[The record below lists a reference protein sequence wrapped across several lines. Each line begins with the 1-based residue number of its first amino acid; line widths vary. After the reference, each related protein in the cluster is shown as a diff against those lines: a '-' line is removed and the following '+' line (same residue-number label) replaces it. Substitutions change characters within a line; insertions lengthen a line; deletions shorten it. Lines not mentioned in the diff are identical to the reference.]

1 MKGKRFATS
10 TCSLAVAL
18 VGRQEG
24 QADAFLHDQSGSI
37 ASTRR
42 QRQLSSCSLV
52 GGSASSTMR
61 ISPVDLSANRR
72 AYHAVAFEGSHNFG
86 HSGRNI
92 RALSAATLDL
102 SASASSNN
110 EHLHTSS
117 SSDDNSNENTER
129 PRPMVICGPSG
140 VGKGTLIDAILHKKF
155 PASKFGFS
163 VSHTT
168 RAPRPGEIDGV
179 HYHFVSVEQI
189 KQDIADGKFLE
200 YAQVHGNYYGTSLEA
215 VESVRREG
223 KLCLLDIDV
232 QGVRTIKS
240 DNKLPDALYV
250 FVAPPS
256 VETLEE
262 RLRGRG
268 TETEEALA
276 RRLGNARAE
285 LEYGRGE
292 GNFDMVLVNGSLDA
306 AVEELADQMRGWYP
320 TTLDA
325 EERN

>member
-1 MKGKRFATS
+1 MYS
-10 TCSLAVAL
+10 S
-18 VGRQEG
+18 
-24 QADAFLHDQSGSI
+24 HSI
-37 ASTRR
+37 RLNA
-42 QRQLSSCSLV
+42 
-52 GGSASSTMR
+52 
-61 ISPVDLSANRR
+61 
-72 AYHAVAFEGSHNFG
+72 
-86 HSGRNI
+86 
-92 RALSAATLDL
+92 AATLDL

-117 SSDDNSNENTER
+117 SSSSSSDDTSNINENEER
-129 PRPMVICGPSG
+129 PRPRPLVICGPSG
-140 VGKGTLIDAILHKKF
+140 VGKGTLIDAILHQKF
-155 PASKFGFS
+155 PASNKFGFS

-168 RAPRPGEIDGV
+168 RSPRPGEVDGV
-179 HYHFVSVEQI
+179 HYHFVSVDQI

-200 YAQVHGNYYGTSLEA
+200 YAQVHGNYYGTTLEA

-232 QGVRTIKS
+232 QGVRTIKR
-240 DNKLPDALYV
+240 DGKLPDALYV

-256 VETLEE
+256 VENLEE

-268 TETEEALA
+268 TETEETLK
-276 RRLGNARAE
+276 RRLGNARTE

-292 GNFDMVLVNGSLDA
+292 GNFDMVLVNDDVDV

-320 TTLDA
+320 TMLDG

>member
-1 MKGKRFATS
+1 MYS
-10 TCSLAVAL
+10 S
-18 VGRQEG
+18 
-24 QADAFLHDQSGSI
+24 HSI
-37 ASTRR
+37 RLNA
-42 QRQLSSCSLV
+42 
-52 GGSASSTMR
+52 
-61 ISPVDLSANRR
+61 
-72 AYHAVAFEGSHNFG
+72 
-86 HSGRNI
+86 
-92 RALSAATLDL
+92 AATLDL

-117 SSDDNSNENTER
+117 SSSSSSDDTSNINENEER
-129 PRPMVICGPSG
+129 PRPRPLVICGPSG

-232 QGVRTIKS
+232 QGVRTIKR
-240 DNKLPDALYV
+240 DGKLPDALYV

-256 VETLEE
+256 VENLEE

-268 TETEEALA
+268 TETEETLK
-276 RRLGNARAE
+276 RRLGNARTE

-292 GNFDMVLVNGSLDA
+292 GNFDMVLVNDDVDV

-320 TTLDA
+320 TMLDG

>member
-1 MKGKRFATS
+1 
-10 TCSLAVAL
+10 
-18 VGRQEG
+18 
-24 QADAFLHDQSGSI
+24 
-37 ASTRR
+37 
-42 QRQLSSCSLV
+42 
-52 GGSASSTMR
+52 
-61 ISPVDLSANRR
+61 
-72 AYHAVAFEGSHNFG
+72 
-86 HSGRNI
+86 
-92 RALSAATLDL
+92 
-102 SASASSNN
+102 
-110 EHLHTSS
+110 
-117 SSDDNSNENTER
+117 
-129 PRPMVICGPSG
+129 MVICGPSG
-140 VGKGTLIDAILHKKF
+140 VGKGTLIDAILHEKF
-155 PASKFGFS
+155 PASKKFGFS